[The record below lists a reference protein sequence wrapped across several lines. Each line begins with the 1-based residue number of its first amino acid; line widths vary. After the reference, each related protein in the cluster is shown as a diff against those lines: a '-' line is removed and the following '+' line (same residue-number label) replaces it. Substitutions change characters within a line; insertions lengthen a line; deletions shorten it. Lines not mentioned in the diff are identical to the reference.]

1 MHTPNG
7 GDGEIDVK
15 IEDVAENMD
24 NLRLGGMKLEKNWI
38 LMFKL
43 DCWVCWVFLI
53 FLGLLMNVMKG
64 DGEFSWFENMMNIWI
79 WW

>member
-24 NLRLGGMKLEKNWI
+24 NLRLGGMKLEKN
-38 LMFKL
+38 
-43 DCWVCWVFLI
+43 
-53 FLGLLMNVMKG
+53 
-64 DGEFSWFENMMNIWI
+64 
-79 WW
+79 